1 LRVYL
6 NIKQAGTR
14 KNYVTKEELDL
25 NFKPSTLRGL
35 IGEIVKQ
42 NVQTFNKRI
51 KEKPI
56 LEYLTDEE
64 INSRILGGKISF
76 GELYNDNTAKLD
88 KALECAFLAYED
100 GIFRVLVGN
109 KETGCLDDALELEED
124 DVLTFIRLT
133 MLVGR
138 MW

>member
-76 GELYNDNTAKLD
+76 GELYNENTAKLD